1 MGRKK
6 ISKRMKSIVLFAG
19 NDSICFDLGKDE
31 KIIMPKQQKNELI
44 KLMKRKIN
52 YILKQ
57 KVDNTEK
64 APNPIQYDKLN
75 FTQNEKDEEDSFP
88 EISELPNN
96 QVEMTS
102 ITMFINQYNEQPY
115 EDQYINQLTHLF
127 EINNQS
133 QQ

>member
-1 MGRKK
+1 MMKN
-6 ISKRMKSIVLFAG
+6 ILCAAAIVFCITFLVMKSIKF
-19 NDSICFDLGKDE
+19 IYRE
-31 KIIMPKQQKNELI
+31 I
-44 KLMKRKIN
+44 
-52 YILKQ
+52 
-57 KVDNTEK
+57 
-64 APNPIQYDKLN
+64 
-75 FTQNEKDEEDSFP
+75 QNEKDEEDSFP